1 MIIVTNRMF
10 HNILKLRFLIRCA
23 LLFSLAIL
31 APNALTIDLIPCPD
45 CKRSV
50 SPRASFCPNCGCPEK
65 AIADL
70 AKSAL
75 TQHARV
81 PDQLLRVESDGKRT
95 EIAFPVEMA
104 DGLFAIASLNTIL
117 AADTVTLSF
126 LTTNS
131 PVTYG
136 LPEVAVDLPLVRFPI
151 SETNL
156 QFWCVASQRCEV
168 AGYFDFSQTSGSSFS
183 TEPTGRTLAEVSKGT
198 NLVSVYVAIWGKKV
212 PQRVWDG
219 IVWQKITPKD
229 FREQSRIFEK
239 IVRGEKAQVPIKWC
253 HPIFEALL
261 KRKQAGEKQ

>member
-1 MIIVTNRMF
+1 M
-10 HNILKLRFLIRCA
+10 IRCV
-23 LLFSLAIL
+23 LFFSVAIL
-31 APNALTIDLIPCPD
+31 APNALTLDLVPCPD

-65 AIADL
+65 AIAEQARSTL
-70 AKSAL
+70 NQAAKK
-75 TQHARV
+75 
-81 PDQLLRVESDGKRT
+81 PDKLLRVESDGKRM

-131 PVTYG
+131 PVAYG

-156 QFWCVASQRCEV
+156 QFWCVATQSSEV

-183 TEPTGRTLAEVSKGT
+183 IEPTGRTLAEVSKGT
-198 NLVSVYVAIWGKKV
+198 NIVSVYVDLFGKKV

-239 IVRGEKAQVPIKWC
+239 IVRGEKVQVPNKWC
-253 HPIFEALL
+253 HPIFDAML

>member
-1 MIIVTNRMF
+1 MIIVTL
-10 HNILKLRFLIRCA
+10 NIFLNNLKRSVLFRCILFFSTA
-23 LLFSLAIL
+23 LL

-65 AIADL
+65 AIAE
-70 AKSAL
+70 
-75 TQHARV
+75 QARGTLNRDSRK
-81 PDQLLRVESDGKRT
+81 PDKLLRVESDGKRT

-131 PVTYG
+131 PVAYG
-136 LPEVAVDLPLVRFPI
+136 LPEVAIDVPLVRFPI

-156 QFWCVASQRCEV
+156 QFWCVASQSSEV
-168 AGYFDFSQTSGSSFS
+168 AGFFDFSQTSGSSFS
-183 TEPTGRTLAEVSKGT
+183 IEPTGRTLAEVSKGT
-198 NLVSVYVAIWGKKV
+198 NIVSVYVDLFGKKV
-212 PQRVWDG
+212 LQRVWDG

-239 IVRGEKAQVPIKWC
+239 IVRGEKVQVPNKWC